1 MPYVGIDF
9 GTSNSVVANF
19 QYGQAEVVPNH
30 EGSKWTPS
38 IVTMR
43 RDGTLAF
50 GQEAKENFDEQRSIR
65 SIKRILG
72 TPERVPFVGQNLR
85 TEQIAVMLFSLL
97 KKDAEQTLGEAFHK
111 AVVTIPANSKGLARH
126 ATKLCAGAASL
137 QVLTLINE
145 PTSAAICYGLNAQD
159 DQTVLVYDFGGGTL
173 DVTILRI
180 HHGIFEEIS
189 SKGIGK
195 LGGDDVDVALGKVLA
210 DRFQEKTGYDILNS
224 PYKQQFMLAV
234 ERAKIDLSDN
244 QTAVARKAELVP
256 ERHLSL
262 EEEVDRSEFER
273 VIMPLVVKS
282 GTAID
287 EALSLRGLRPKDID
301 RVLLVGGTSKI
312 PLIRR
317 YVAEKLAGKEP
328 EPFDR
333 VDPMTCVGQGAAIVS
348 AILQGAPGLDNYAYS
363 VKLEHSLCAN
373 PVDQRTNR
381 VFLDPIIKRGS
392 DIPCSYTKTYY
403 PVADPADRVLISVY
417 EGDVYD
423 TPEGPENVK
432 LAEIPWEFKPPRPQ
446 RDGALD
452 VTFEYGDDGILTVVI
467 NDNYA
472 GQRKRFAIQQAGED
486 QLNASQLIK
495 LKEINRDLVNRT
507 MELESSQEFKDALEV
522 LKKTEQDVIPR
533 LDNPADRTEL
543 EELCREVRQ
552 AMGSGDRKAMEEASG
567 TLNDRLL
574 NYAYLL

>member
-1 MPYVGIDF
+1 MPYIGIDF

-19 QYGQAEVVPNH
+19 QFGQAEVVPNH
-30 EGSKWTPS
+30 EGQKWTPS
-38 IVTMR
+38 VVTMR

-50 GQEAKENFDEQRSIR
+50 GQEAKENFDDQRSIR

-97 KKDAEQTLGEAFHK
+97 KKDAEQTLGENFVK

-126 ATKLCAGAASL
+126 ATKLCAGAAGL

-145 PTSAAICYGLNAQD
+145 PTAAAICYGLNAQN
-159 DQTVLVYDFGGGTL
+159 DQKVLVYDFGGGTL
-173 DVTILRI
+173 DVTILHI
-180 HHGIFEEIS
+180 HHGIFEEVS

-195 LGGDDVDVALGKVLA
+195 LGGDDIDTSLGKVLA
-210 DRFQEKTGYDILNS
+210 ERFQEKTGYDILNS

-234 ERAKIDLSDN
+234 EKAKMDLSSE

-256 ERHLSL
+256 ERHLNL
-262 EEEVDRSEFER
+262 EEEIDRASFER
-273 VIMPLVVKS
+273 IIMPLVVKS

-287 EALSLRGLRPKDID
+287 EAMKLAGARPRDID
-301 RVLLVGGTSKI
+301 TILLVGGTSKI

-317 YVAEKLAGKEP
+317 YVAEKLAGKDAESF
-328 EPFDR
+328 EK
-333 VDPMTCVGQGAAIVS
+333 VDPMTCVAQGAAIVS
-348 AILQGAPGLDNYAYS
+348 AILQGAAGLDNYAYS

-392 DIPCSYTKTYY
+392 DIPCSFTKTYY

-417 EGDVYD
+417 EGDLYD
-423 TPEGPENVK
+423 NPESPENVK

-446 RDGALD
+446 RDGGLD
-452 VTFEYGDDGILTVVI
+452 VSFEYGDDGILTVQI
-467 NDNYA
+467 KDGYA
-472 GQRKRFAIQQAGED
+472 TQHKRFAIQQAGED
-486 QLNASQLIK
+486 QMNASQLIK
-495 LKEINRDLVNRT
+495 MKEINKELINRT
-507 MELESSQEFKDALEV
+507 MELESTNEFKEAADL
-522 LKKTEQDVIPR
+522 LKKTEQDVIPKIE
-533 LDNPADRTEL
+533 NAEDRKEL
-543 EELCREVRQ
+543 EDLCRQVRQ
-552 AMGSGDRKAMEEASG
+552 AMNSGDKRQMEEVNAK
-567 TLNDRLL
+567 LNDRLL

>member
-1 MPYVGIDF
+1 MPYIGIDF

-19 QYGQAEVVPNH
+19 QFGQAEVVPNH
-30 EGSKWTPS
+30 EGQKWTPS

-97 KKDAEQTLGEAFHK
+97 KKDAEQALNETFLK
-111 AVVTIPANSKGLARH
+111 SVVTIPANSKGLARH
-126 ATKLCAGAASL
+126 ATKLCAGASGM

-145 PTSAAICYGLNAQD
+145 PTAAAICYGLNAQD

-195 LGGDDVDVALGKVLA
+195 LGGDDVDAAMGKWVAE
-210 DRFQEKTGYDILNS
+210 RFQEKTGYDILNS
-224 PYKQQFMLAV
+224 PYKQQFMLAC
-234 ERAKIDLSDN
+234 EKAKIDLSSES
-244 QTAVARKAELVP
+244 TAVARKAELVP

-262 EEEVDRSEFER
+262 EEDIDRGQFER
-273 VIMPLVVKS
+273 LIMPLVVKS

-287 EALSLRGLRPKDID
+287 EALRLRGMRPKDID

-317 YVAEKLAGKEP
+317 YVSEKLAGKEP
-328 EPFDR
+328 ESFEK
-333 VDPMTCVGQGAAIVS
+333 VDPMTCVAQGAAIVS
-348 AILQGAPGLDNYAYS
+348 AILQGAAGLDNYAYS

-381 VFLDPIIKRGS
+381 VFLDPIIKRGA
-392 DIPCSYTKTYY
+392 DIPCSFNKTYY

-423 TPEGPENVK
+423 TPESPENVK
-432 LAEIPWEFKPPRPQ
+432 LAEIPWEFRPPRPQ
-446 RDGALD
+446 RDGALE
-452 VTFEYGDDGILTVVI
+452 VAFEYGDDGILTVMI
-467 NDNYA
+467 NDVYA
-472 GQRKRFAIQQAGED
+472 GQKKRFAIQQTGENE
-486 QLNASQLIK
+486 LTASQLIK
-495 LKEINRDLVNRT
+495 MKEINKSLINQT
-507 MELESSQEFKDALEV
+507 MELESSQEYKDAVDV

-533 LDNPADRTEL
+533 IENAEDRREL
-543 EELCREVRQ
+543 EELCRAVRQ
-552 AMGSGDRKAMEEASG
+552 AMGSGDKKKMEEASAQ
-567 TLNDRLL
+567 LNDRLL